1 MGAAIKNEIYQSVSY
16 VVVWIIVDL
25 LKGNIIKRETSWT
38 QHLISFISSDYSSS
52 SKSSSLHL

>member
-1 MGAAIKNEIYQSVSY
+1 MGTAIKNEIYQSVSY

-38 QHLISFISSDYSSS
+38 QQPISSISNDYSSS
-52 SKSSSLHL
+52 SKSSLLHL